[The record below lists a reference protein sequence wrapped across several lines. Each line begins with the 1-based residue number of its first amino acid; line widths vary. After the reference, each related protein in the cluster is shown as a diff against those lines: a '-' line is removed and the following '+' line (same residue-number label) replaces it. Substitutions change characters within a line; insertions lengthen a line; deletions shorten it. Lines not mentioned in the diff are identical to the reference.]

1 MAHLNP
7 NIGWVPRGSEAPVIQ
22 VILKVKMTCIK
33 VMFFTHQNKVMIPH
47 PAVLV
52 LEEEQE
58 VWLYICYTIEIL
70 PPISQ

>member
-7 NIGWVPRGSEAPVIQ
+7 NIGWVPRGSEAAVIQ
-22 VILKVKMTCIK
+22 VILKVKMYQGH
-33 VMFFTHQNKVMIPH
+33 VLTHQNKVMIPH
-47 PAVLV
+47 PAVFV

-70 PPISQ
+70 PPTSQ

>member
-1 MAHLNP
+1 MKL
-7 NIGWVPRGSEAPVIQ
+7 R
-22 VILKVKMTCIK
+22 CIK
-33 VMFFTHQNKVMIPH
+33 VVFFTHHNKVMIPH

-58 VWLYICYTIEIL
+58 ASLYIYYTIEIL

>member
-1 MAHLNP
+1 
-7 NIGWVPRGSEAPVIQ
+7 
-22 VILKVKMTCIK
+22 
-33 VMFFTHQNKVMIPH
+33 MFFTHQNKVMIPH